1 MRIVLIKLL
10 CLMALGF
17 SASTVRSQTYFLS
30 VDSVVGIPD
39 TIVNG
44 QVVSFTMYLTN
55 ESALVFQG
63 GVEVILQFPGT
74 SDSLIAD
81 SAALGNGFLAPQS
94 QTHVFVTHQ
103 FTTEGTNAMVIGDNV
118 VVVWPKIAAGPAEPA
133 QEVTKFFTTSFY
145 LMEPLSVQDREKV
158 AVMPLTM
165 YPNPAQDEVRLA
177 LPVHEELAHAEVSD
191 ALSRVVLAAGRQEL
205 LNIRML
211 PTGSYTVTV
220 QCSSGAVYRG
230 RLLVR

>member
-1 MRIVLIKLL
+1 MRSTLLKLI
-10 CLMALGF
+10 LMLALGF
-17 SASTVRSQTYFLS
+17 NVTSAWSQTYFLS

-44 QVVSFTMYLTN
+44 QVVSFTMFLTN
-55 ESALVFQG
+55 QSTLVFQG
-63 GVEVILQFPGT
+63 GVDVILEFPGT

-94 QTHVFVTHQ
+94 QTQVFVTHQ
-103 FTTEGTNAMVIGDNV
+103 FTTEGNNAMVIGDNV

-145 LMEPLSVQDREKV
+145 LMEPLSIWDKGKI
-158 AVMPLTM
+158 AVKPLM
-165 YPNPAQDEVRLA
+165 MFPNPAQDEVRLA
-177 LPVHEELAHAEVSD
+177 LPVHEELAHAEVTD
-191 ALSRVVLAAGRQEL
+191 ALGRLVLAAGRQEL
-205 LNIRML
+205 LNTRML
-211 PTGSYTVTV
+211 PAGLYTVTV